1 MYYLNILIMNIIKN
15 MINFIF
21 LNKSLTH
28 IGVLT
33 QQFFFIKKMVQPI
46 LGLKKKKAQLNNL
59 LHLLKQK

>member
-1 MYYLNILIMNIIKN
+1 MLHFDPTI
-15 MINFIF
+15 FF
-21 LNKSLTH
+21 LNKGLTH